1 MTHNRLNLSKEV
13 LKTAKGRLF
22 IGLLACFMVFFAGVM
37 VANAATIY
45 VHPTEG
51 AYHTIGAA
59 VQAAV
64 IGDTIL
70 VAPGNYESFTVN
82 KEVHIISEAGPEV
95 TKITSGGQFVFGNSG
110 DRSSISGFTIS
121 IPGESGIYVNSGC
134 DYVLIENNIISG
146 CGLHGIYIHAHEG
159 YIQYSTVANNT
170 ISHNGG
176 NGIYL
181 HSYQHTMSAGF
192 DKLQIIN
199 NIITS
204 NTYYGINFHCQGGTL
219 KTHNFSNNNLWNN
232 KLGNTDNVTVS
243 TNAGNLFIEPFF
255 VNPDTADFHL
265 RSESLCIDAGM
276 VSSIYNDPDGTRN
289 DMGVYGGPG
298 AASFWPEPAGGPV
311 VTELLVTPPSV
322 PVGGTLTLK
331 ATGKIR

>member
-1 MTHNRLNLSKEV
+1 MSKG
-13 LKTAKGRLF
+13 KLF
-22 IGLLACFMVFFAGVM
+22 TGLLACFMVFFAGVM
-37 VANAATIY
+37 VANAATLY

-64 IGDTIL
+64 MGDTIL

-82 KEVHIISEAGPEV
+82 KEIHIISEAGPEV
-95 TKITSGGQFVFGNSG
+95 TKITSGGQFTFGSSG

-121 IPGESGIYVNSGC
+121 IPGESGIYVNAGC

-146 CGLHGIYIHAHEG
+146 CGLHGIYIYADDG
-159 YIQYSTVANNT
+159 YTQYNTVANNT
-170 ISHNGG
+170 ISNNGG

-181 HSYQHTMSAGF
+181 HPMGAYI

-204 NTYYGINFHCQGGTL
+204 NTNYGIRLYGSSGL
-219 KTHNFSNNNLWNN
+219 LTHNFSNNNLWNN
-232 KLGNTDNVTVS
+232 TSGNTAAVTVS
-243 TNAGNLFIEPFF
+243 TDAGNLFIEPLF

-298 AASFWPEPAGGPV
+298 AASFWPQPAGGPV